1 MIIALIGSP
10 AVGKSSIIRALFGKE
25 YVDKPPNLIEPKPLF
40 KCAEYNDYLFTG
52 NRVLLLGQYDE
63 GTFSGTDSW
72 SYSVLAKG
80 SFESFIEEQNKN
92 YDKIIFEGDRLTSKV
107 EWLTENY
114 NTKVFILTVT
124 SEEEQRRQ
132 DVRGNLQNKTWI
144 AGRHTQMNN
153 MLTNFFL
160 REHIT
165 AMPNNTP
172 EEQKE
177 IIIELVEVLYAENP
191 STITG
196 ITV

>member
-1 MIIALIGSP
+1 MTIIALIGSP
-10 AVGKSSIIRALFGKE
+10 AVGKSSIIRALFGEE
-25 YVDKPPNLIEPKPLF
+25 YVETPPNLIEPQPLF
-40 KCAEYNDYLFTG
+40 KCTEYNDYLFTG

-80 SFESFIEEQNKN
+80 SFESFIEEQSKN
-92 YDKIIFEGDRLTSKV
+92 YDKIIFEGDRATSKI
-107 EWLTENY
+107 ETLTENY
-114 NTKVFILTVT
+114 NTKVFMLTIT
-124 SEEEQRRQ
+124 EEEQRRQ
-132 DVRGNLQNKTWI
+132 DARRNLQNKTWI

-165 AMPNNTP
+165 DMPNKTL

-177 IIIELVEVLYAENP
+177 VITELVEVLYAENP
-191 STITG
+191 STITF
-196 ITV
+196 

>member
-10 AVGKSSIIRALFGKE
+10 AVGKSSIIRALFGEE
-25 YVDKPPNLIEPKPLF
+25 YVKKPPNLIEPKPLF
-40 KCAEYNDYLFTG
+40 RCTEYHDYLYTG

-80 SFESFIEEQNKN
+80 SFESFIEKQSNK

-114 NTKVFILTVT
+114 DTKVFLLTIT
-124 SEEEQRRQ
+124 PEEEQARQ
-132 DVRGNLQNKTWI
+132 DARVNQQNKSWI
-144 AGRHTQMNN
+144 AGRHSQMVNLQN
-153 MLTNFFL
+153 NFFM

-165 AMPNNTP
+165 VMPNNTL
-172 EEQKE
+172 EEQDK
-177 IIIELVEVLYAENP
+177 IVTELIEVLYTLP
-191 STITG
+191 KGTI
-196 ITV
+196 

>member
-10 AVGKSSIIRALFGKE
+10 AVGKSDIIKTLFFDKE
-25 YVDKPPNLIEPKPLF
+25 WTKYGKPPNLIEPKPLF
-40 KCAEYNDYLFTG
+40 RCTEYHDYLFTG

-80 SFESFIEEQNKN
+80 SFESFIEEQSNK

-114 NTKVFILTVT
+114 DTKVFILTIT
-124 SEEEQRRQ
+124 PEEEQARQ
-132 DVRGNLQNKTWI
+132 DARGNLQNKTWI
-144 AGRHTQMNN
+144 SGRHSQMNN
-153 MLTNFFL
+153 LQNNFFL

-165 AMPNNTP
+165 VMPNNTL
-172 EEQKE
+172 EERDE
-177 IIIELVEVLYAENP
+177 VITGLIEVLYTLP
-191 STITG
+191 RGTI
-196 ITV
+196 

>member
-1 MIIALIGSP
+1 MILIPIIGAP
-10 AVGKSSIIRALFGKE
+10 AVGKSSIIRALFGEE
-25 YVDKPPNLIEPKPLF
+25 YVETPPNLIEPQPLF
-40 KCAEYNDYLFTG
+40 KCTEYNDYLFTG

-80 SFESFIEEQNKN
+80 SFESFIEEQSKN

-114 NTKVFILTVT
+114 DTKVFMLTIT
-124 SEEEQRRQ
+124 PEEEQRRQ
-132 DVRGNLQNKTWI
+132 DARGNLQNKTWI
-144 AGRHTQMNN
+144 SGRHSQMNN

-165 AMPNNTP
+165 VMPNNTL

-177 IIIELVEVLYAENP
+177 VITELVEVLYAENP
-191 STITG
+191 STITF
-196 ITV
+196 

>member
-1 MIIALIGSP
+1 MAALIPIIGAP
-10 AVGKSSIIRALFGKE
+10 AVGKSSIIRALFGEE
-25 YVDKPPNLIEPKPLF
+25 YVETPPNLIEPKPLF
-40 KCAEYNDYLFTG
+40 KCTEYNDYLFTG

-80 SFESFIEEQNKN
+80 SFESFIEEQSKN

-114 NTKVFILTVT
+114 DTKVFMLTIT
-124 SEEEQRRQ
+124 PEEAQRRQ
-132 DVRGNLQNKTWI
+132 DARGNLQNKTWI

-153 MLTNFFL
+153 MLTNFLL

-165 AMPNNTP
+165 VMPNNTL
-172 EEQKE
+172 EEQKKV
-177 IIIELVEVLYAENP
+177 ITELFEVLYTENSP
-191 STITG
+191 
-196 ITV
+196 

>member
-10 AVGKSSIIRALFGKE
+10 AVGKSSIIRALFGEE
-25 YVDKPPNLIEPKPLF
+25 YVKKPPNLIEPKPLF
-40 KCAEYNDYLFTG
+40 RCTEYHDYLYTG

-80 SFESFIEEQNKN
+80 SFESFIEKQSNK

-114 NTKVFILTVT
+114 DTKVFLLTIT
-124 SEEEQRRQ
+124 PEEEQARQ
-132 DVRGNLQNKTWI
+132 DARVNQQNKSWI
-144 AGRHTQMNN
+144 AGRNSQMVNLQN
-153 MLTNFFL
+153 NFFM

-165 AMPNNTP
+165 VMPNNTL
-172 EEQKE
+172 EEQDK
-177 IIIELVEVLYAENP
+177 IVTELIEVLYTLP
-191 STITG
+191 KGTI
-196 ITV
+196 

>member
-1 MIIALIGSP
+1 MILIPIIGSP

-40 KCAEYNDYLFTG
+40 KCTEYHDYLYTG

-80 SFESFIEEQNKN
+80 SFESFIEEQSKN

-114 NTKVFILTVT
+114 DTKVFMLTIT
-124 SEEEQRRQ
+124 PEEEQRRQ
-132 DVRGNLQNKTWI
+132 DDRGNQQNKSWI
-144 AGRHTQMNN
+144 AGRASQMTNLLN
-153 MLTNFFL
+153 NFFL

-165 AMPNNTP
+165 VMPNNTYEQQDKIITELI
-172 EEQKE
+172 EELYTMKE
-177 IIIELVEVLYAENP
+177 IGNE
-191 STITG
+191 
-196 ITV
+196 

>member
-10 AVGKSSIIRALFGKE
+10 AVGKSDIIKTLFFTSEWTKYG
-25 YVDKPPNLIEPKPLF
+25 KPPKLIEPKPLF
-40 KCAEYNDYLFTG
+40 KCTEYNDYLFTG

-80 SFESFIEEQNKN
+80 SFESFIEEQSKN

-114 NTKVFILTVT
+114 DTKVFLLTIT
-124 SEEEQRRQ
+124 PEEEQARQ
-132 DVRGNLQNKTWI
+132 EARGNQQNKSWI
-144 AGRHTQMNN
+144 AGRHSQMVNLQN
-153 MLTNFFL
+153 NFFM
-160 REHIT
+160 REHIKV
-165 AMPNNTP
+165 MPNNTL

-177 IIIELVEVLYAENP
+177 IITELIEVLYTLSE
-191 STITG
+191 
-196 ITV
+196 

>member
-1 MIIALIGSP
+1 MAALIPIIGAP
-10 AVGKSSIIRALFGKE
+10 AVGKSSIIRALFGEE
-25 YVDKPPNLIEPKPLF
+25 YVETPPNLIEPKPLF
-40 KCAEYNDYLFTG
+40 KCTEYNDYLFTG

-80 SFESFIEEQNKN
+80 SFESFIEEQSKN

-114 NTKVFILTVT
+114 DTKVFMLTIT
-124 SEEEQRRQ
+124 PEEAQRRQ
-132 DVRGNLQNKTWI
+132 DARGNLQNKTWI

-153 MLTNFFL
+153 MLTNFLL

-165 AMPNNTP
+165 VMPNNTL

-177 IIIELVEVLYAENP
+177 VITELFEVLYTENSP
-191 STITG
+191 
-196 ITV
+196 

>member
-1 MIIALIGSP
+1 MMLIPIIGAP

-40 KCAEYNDYLFTG
+40 KCTEYHDYLYTG

-80 SFESFIEEQNKN
+80 SFESFIEEQSKL

-114 NTKVFILTVT
+114 DTKVFMLTIT
-124 SEEEQRRQ
+124 PEEEQRRQ
-132 DVRGNLQNKTWI
+132 DDRGNQQNKSWI
-144 AGRHTQMNN
+144 AGRNSQMANLQN
-153 MLTNFFL
+153 NFFL

-165 AMPNNTP
+165 VMPNNTYEQQNKIITELI
-172 EEQKE
+172 EELYTMKE
-177 IIIELVEVLYAENP
+177 I
-191 STITG
+191 
-196 ITV
+196 

>member
-40 KCAEYNDYLFTG
+40 KCTEYHDYLYTG

-80 SFESFIEEQNKN
+80 SFESFIEEQSKL
-92 YDKIIFEGDRLTSKV
+92 YDKIIFDGDRLTSKV

-114 NTKVFILTVT
+114 DTKVFLLTIT
-124 SEEEQRRQ
+124 PEEEQTRQ
-132 DVRGNLQNKTWI
+132 EARGNHQNKSWI
-144 AGRHTQMNN
+144 AGRHSQMVNLQN
-153 MLTNFFL
+153 NFFM

-165 AMPNNTP
+165 VMPNNTL
-172 EEQKE
+172 EEQDKIITE
-177 IIIELVEVLYAENP
+177 IIEVLYTLP
-191 STITG
+191 KGTK
-196 ITV
+196 

>member
-1 MIIALIGSP
+1 MILISIIGPP
-10 AVGKSSIIRALFGKE
+10 AVGKSSIIRAIFSEE

-40 KCAEYNDYLFTG
+40 KCTEYNDYLFTG

-80 SFESFIEEQNKN
+80 SFESFIEEQSKN
-92 YDKIIFEGDRLTSKV
+92 YDKIIFEGDRATSKI
-107 EWLTENY
+107 ETLTENY
-114 NTKVFILTVT
+114 NTKVFMLTIT
-124 SEEEQRRQ
+124 PEEEQRRQ
-132 DVRGNLQNKTWI
+132 DARGNLQNKTWI

-165 AMPNNTP
+165 VMPNNTL

-177 IIIELVEVLYAENP
+177 VITELVEVLYTENSP
-191 STITG
+191 
-196 ITV
+196 

>member
-10 AVGKSSIIRALFGKE
+10 AVGKSDIIKTLFFDKE
-25 YVDKPPNLIEPKPLF
+25 WTKYGKPPNLIEPKPLF
-40 KCAEYNDYLFTG
+40 RCTEYHDYLYTG

-80 SFESFIEEQNKN
+80 SFESFIEEQSNK

-114 NTKVFILTVT
+114 DTKVFLLTIT
-124 SEEEQRRQ
+124 PEEEQARQ
-132 DVRGNLQNKTWI
+132 DARGNLQNKTWI
-144 AGRHTQMNN
+144 SGRHSQMANLQN
-153 MLTNFFL
+153 NFFL

-165 AMPNNTP
+165 VMPNNTYEQQNKIITELI
-172 EEQKE
+172 EELYTMKE
-177 IIIELVEVLYAENP
+177 I
-191 STITG
+191 
-196 ITV
+196 